1 MLSVFTVPPI
11 CLKVM
16 SVHLEM
22 ELSWFMLS
30 WTRKIMALIAHS
42 CCALASQIH
51 DRSLQRAM
59 LLLKPWA
66 DNLA

>member
-1 MLSVFTVPPI
+1 MLSVFTVPSI

-16 SVHLEM
+16 SVHVEM

-30 WTRKIMALIAHS
+30 RTWKIMALIAHS
-42 CCALASQIH
+42 CALASQIH